1 LTLNVIYLSPAYQLA
16 SKSNVLLEILILCPA
31 STKYSSSDIG
41 IISGDKI
48 LPKLTTQNRTVL
60 YKLIKTCGVNVNT

>member
-1 LTLNVIYLSPAYQLA
+1 
-16 SKSNVLLEILILCPA
+16 VLLEILMLCPA

-60 YKLIKTCGVNVNT
+60 YKLIKTCVASVNT